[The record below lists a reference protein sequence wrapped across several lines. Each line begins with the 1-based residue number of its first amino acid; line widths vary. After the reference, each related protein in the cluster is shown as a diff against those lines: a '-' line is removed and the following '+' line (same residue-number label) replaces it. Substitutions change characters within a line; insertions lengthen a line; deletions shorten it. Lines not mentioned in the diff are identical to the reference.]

1 MIPMGKKRKE
11 LASERYEKMDPEERK
26 YEARRRITR
35 MIITRVIL
43 SVLLVWVMAANR
55 LPFAVVLVLIATIVM
70 ILGTLIPVFKVLK
83 TDLKYEDE

>member
-1 MIPMGKKRKE
+1 MGKKKE
-11 LASERYEKMDPEERK
+11 LASEQYEKMDPEERK

-35 MIITRVIL
+35 MVIIRFIL
-43 SVLLVWVMAANR
+43 AALLVWVMVRNS
-55 LPFAVVLVLIATIVM
+55 LPFPVILVLIGVIVM

>member
-1 MIPMGKKRKE
+1 MEKKKSKKE
-11 LASERYEKMDPEERK
+11 IASERYEQMDPEERK

-35 MIITRVIL
+35 MVITRVIL
-43 SVLLVWVMAANR
+43 AALLVWVMIANH
-55 LPFAVVLVLIATIVM
+55 LPFGVVVVLIGTIVM

>member
-1 MIPMGKKRKE
+1 MGKKRKE

>member
-1 MIPMGKKRKE
+1 MGKKRKE

-43 SVLLVWVMAANR
+43 SGLLVWVMIANR
-55 LPFAVVLVLIATIVM
+55 LSFPVMLVLIATIVM
-70 ILGTLIPVFKVLK
+70 ILGTLVPVFKVLK

>member
-1 MIPMGKKRKE
+1 MGNRRKE
-11 LASERYEKMDPEERK
+11 IASERYEKMDPEERK

-35 MIITRVIL
+35 MVITRIIL
-43 SVLLVWVMAANR
+43 SALLVWVMVANK
-55 LPFAVVLVLIATIVM
+55 LPFAVVLVLVGTIVM